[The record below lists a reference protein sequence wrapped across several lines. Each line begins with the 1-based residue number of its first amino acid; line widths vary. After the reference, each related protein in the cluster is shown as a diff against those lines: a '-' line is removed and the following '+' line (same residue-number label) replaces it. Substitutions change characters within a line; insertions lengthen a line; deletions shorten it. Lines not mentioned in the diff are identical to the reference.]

1 MKSFQ
6 FIFLLFLTQL
16 TFSQSIG
23 SYLSNLHM
31 YDKYEGIEE
40 IVEETTFY
48 NSDGPETNVEH
59 KTFNNSMDLISLQRF
74 NEANKLIWLNL
85 YKYDSL
91 GRRTRLDNKKWINI
105 LGYQTSYTTYEY
117 DEQNNFVE
125 VSYNSANQPLSI
137 FAYYFDDKQN
147 LIRLENYDQ
156 TGSLFGYET
165 AAYDIEANKMRVNVY
180 DNQNNLKSS
189 NERPIRHE
197 GEYRQDSKNKYNEH
211 GDIIYWDRGWNKDD
225 NVCYTVEYKY
235 DDNGYW
241 ISQKRYSYE
250 KTDEGKLKKKKLK
263 MVQTRKIKMRK

>member
-6 FIFLLFLTQL
+6 FVFLLFLTQL

-40 IVEETTFY
+40 IIEETTFY
-48 NSDGPETNVEH
+48 NSDGPETDVEH

-91 GRRTRLDNKKWINI
+91 GRRIRLDNKKWINI
-105 LGYQTSYTTYEY
+105 IGYQTSYTTYEY

-137 FAYYFDDKQN
+137 FAYYFDDKHN

-165 AAYDIEANKMRVNVY
+165 ATYDIETNRMRVNVY

-197 GEYRQDSKNKYNEH
+197 GEYQQDSKNKYNEH

-225 NVCYTVEYKY
+225 NVCYTVDYKY

-263 MVQTRKIKMRK
+263 MVKTRKIKMRK